1 MIGVFDAA
9 ATVTPNNPRKHRR
22 FDKEP
27 PDRGGPGN
35 QPPQSDVVV
44 DADGIMIPPSY
55 KDSLLH
61 GNGTVPGGEEFDEDD
76 DIDILE
82 GEVIRSMIDGL
93 ISIEFSDRIQK
104 LAAKS
109 LDQTLVIKLLGHRI
123 DSCPDILRPQ
133 QPTTV
138 NDLPQPLI
146 DHSVGIDAASVTV
159 GASKTTVD
167 NTPYGLWMVVEL
179 GPRRAPRKQQ
189 ENNVR
194 QQGIVLRENCFN
206 AISMPELNM
215 CDDNDTNALT
225 RPSSSVRTAPTA
237 PLVFRAK
244 QRVKGKS
251 TVISKVSSGTHVRKP
266 LTLSDFSV
274 LSRSS
279 HKDGSSKSV
288 PTQVVSLDASKH
300 SAVVI
305 GENSDPNIQQ
315 SMPQF
320 PNPPTL

>member
-61 GNGTVPGGEEFDEDD
+61 GN
-76 DIDILE
+76 
-82 GEVIRSMIDGL
+82 
-93 ISIEFSDRIQK
+93 
-104 LAAKS
+104 
-109 LDQTLVIKLLGHRI
+109 